1 MIEIKI
7 KNKMIYLLTALI
19 FYIFNH
25 STVLH
30 SSSKPQT
37 AAIGTGLLKN
47 LMNLF
52 GKTSNEKKTNEK
64 KQEMSEEEKKTIR
77 KRIST
82 LLDGIEI
89 EDKKEI
95 ISKIKEKC
103 KDDFTK
109 ESLSKYLQILRNEIV
124 YDILSEYLI
133 QISNYNKNLNLGYNL
148 KSIGRDGASVTMPFK
163 IEDHKSELRYLC
175 SKIKIHKNLFI
186 NEFINDSIIDKKPL
200 LVLNEKEKF
209 LEENKKLQG
218 NEKKEFLEK
227 NKELQGKYKEL
238 QNNVREE
245 FLKENQNQVLYE
257 LSETLY
263 EEINQLTPRIVK
275 RNVLN
280 SFAPYEV
287 VANGSPEWPTLDEI
301 DYKYLE
307 LKMPTKSPKKER

>member
-7 KNKMIYLLTALI
+7 KNKMIYPILTALI

-30 SSSKPQT
+30 SSSKPPT
-37 AAIGTGLLKN
+37 AATGTDLLEN
-47 LMNLF
+47 LMNF
-52 GKTSNEKKTNEK
+52 FWKTSNEKKTNEK

-95 ISKIKEKC
+95 ISKIKEKY

-163 IEDHKSELRYLC
+163 IEDHKNELRYLC

-186 NEFINDSIIDKKPL
+186 NEFIIDKKPL

-218 NEKKEFLEK
+218 NEKEKFLEENEK
-227 NKELQGKYKEL
+227 LQGKYKEL

-275 RNVLN
+275 RNFLN
-280 SFAPYEV
+280 SSAPYGV

-307 LKMPTKSPKKER
+307 LKMPTKPPKKER